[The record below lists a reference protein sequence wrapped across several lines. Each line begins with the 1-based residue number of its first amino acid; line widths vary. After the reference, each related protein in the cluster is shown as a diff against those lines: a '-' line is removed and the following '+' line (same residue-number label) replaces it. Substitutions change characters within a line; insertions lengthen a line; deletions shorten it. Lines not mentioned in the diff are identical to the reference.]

1 MYCLKVKFAKTSS
14 FINTKSLFLLSI
26 MNITSQIKQ
35 PIHAEMELFEKKFF
49 ESMSSKVALLNRI
62 TYYIVNRKGKQMRPM
77 FVFLTAKMISGGKV
91 NERTYRGASVIELI
105 HTATLVH
112 DDVVDDSNRRRGF
125 FSINALWRNKIA
137 VLVGDYLL
145 SKGLLL
151 SIDNGDFDLLRII
164 SVAVREMSEG
174 ELLQIEKARRLDIDE
189 SVYYEIIRQK
199 TATLIAACCA
209 LGAKSVSED
218 EAQVET
224 MRKFGELIGMAF
236 QIKDDLFDYTDDAI
250 GKPTGIDIKEQ
261 KMTLPL
267 IYALNNC
274 TSKEKSWCINSIK
287 NHNKDKK
294 RVKEVIQFVKDKN
307 GLSYAEQK
315 MVQFQQEALALIQKF
330 PTSEYKDSLT
340 LMVNYVIE
348 RKNKQCQ
355 SQYQLQCQKRSC
367 FDLILEFGILNFH
380 ATFLQPK
387 ASMLIEPS

>member
-1 MYCLKVKFAKTSS
+1 
-14 FINTKSLFLLSI
+14 

-35 PIHAEMELFEKKFF
+35 PIQQEMELFEKKFY

-62 TYYIVNRKGKQMRPM
+62 TYYVVNRKGKQMRPM
-77 FVFLTAKMISGGKV
+77 FVFLTAKMLSNGIV
-91 NERTYRGASVIELI
+91 NDRTYRGASVIELI

-112 DDVVDDSNRRRGF
+112 DDVVDDSNQRRGF
-125 FSINALWRNKIA
+125 FSINALWKNKIA

-174 ELLQIEKARRLDIDE
+174 ELLQIEKARRLDITEDI
-189 SVYYEIIRQK
+189 YYEIIRQK

-218 EAQVET
+218 EVQVEM

-236 QIKDDLFDYTDDAI
+236 QIKDDLFDYTEEAI

-274 TSKEKSWCINSIK
+274 SEREKSWCINSVK

-315 MVQFQQEALALIQKF
+315 MAHFQKEALALLKDF
-330 PTSEYKDSLT
+330 PNSIYKDSLI

-348 RKNKQCQ
+348 RKK
-355 SQYQLQCQKRSC
+355 
-367 FDLILEFGILNFH
+367 
-380 ATFLQPK
+380 
-387 ASMLIEPS
+387 

>member
-1 MYCLKVKFAKTSS
+1 
-14 FINTKSLFLLSI
+14 

-35 PIHAEMELFEKKFF
+35 PIQAEMELFEKKFY
-49 ESMSSKVALLNRI
+49 ESMSSNVALLNRI

-77 FVFLTAKMISGGKV
+77 FVFLTAKMVSDGTI

-125 FSINALWRNKIA
+125 FSINALWKNKIA

-174 ELLQIEKARRLDIDE
+174 ELLQIEKARRLDIVE
-189 SVYYEIIRQK
+189 SVYYEIIRKK

-209 LGAKSVSED
+209 LGAKSVIDD
-218 EAQVET
+218 EVKVGQ

-236 QIKDDLFDYTDDAI
+236 QIKDDLFDYTEDAI

-267 IYALNNC
+267 IYVLNNC
-274 TSKEKSWCINSIK
+274 TSKEKAWLINSIK

-294 RVKEVIQFVKDKN
+294 RVREVIDFVKNRN
-307 GLSYAEQK
+307 GLTYAEQK
-315 MVQFQQEALALIQKF
+315 MVEFRNEALQIVAEYPKSEFKEALM
-330 PTSEYKDSLT
+330 

-348 RKNKQCQ
+348 RK
-355 SQYQLQCQKRSC
+355 
-367 FDLILEFGILNFH
+367 I
-380 ATFLQPK
+380 
-387 ASMLIEPS
+387 